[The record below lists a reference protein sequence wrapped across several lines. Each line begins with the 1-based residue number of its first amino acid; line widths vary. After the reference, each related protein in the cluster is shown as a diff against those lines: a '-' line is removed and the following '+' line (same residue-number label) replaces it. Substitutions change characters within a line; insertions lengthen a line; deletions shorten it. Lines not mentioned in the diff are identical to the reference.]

1 MMVGE
6 KTLFELNAKV
16 EKITLLVVHDG
27 SGYDRALDELFHAI
41 KDHSFKKAIVDY
53 DSQTVATITDKNN
66 SEVVVDES

>member
-1 MMVGE
+1 MVCE

-27 SGYDRALDELFHAI
+27 NGYDNALDEMFHAI
-41 KDHSFKKAIVDY
+41 KDHSFKKDIVDY

>member
-1 MMVGE
+1 MAGE

-27 SGYDRALDELFHAI
+27 NGYDNALDEMFHAI
-41 KDHSFKKAIVDY
+41 KDHSFKNAIVDY

-66 SEVVVDES
+66 SDVVVDES